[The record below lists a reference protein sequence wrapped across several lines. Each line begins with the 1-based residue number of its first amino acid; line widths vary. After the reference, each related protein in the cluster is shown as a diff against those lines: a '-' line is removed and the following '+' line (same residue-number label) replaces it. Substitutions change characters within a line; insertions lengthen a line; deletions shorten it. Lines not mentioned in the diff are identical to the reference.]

1 MRNPVKEITDA
12 LKIVLVSRQSRKHF
26 FVLTL
31 VAFVTF
37 ILIPIFTIPGNDLR
51 FYLTILRPIDYAI
64 YAMLSFVI
72 ASVIMLQVYLFKQS
86 RDNKR
91 RLASTVS
98 GGVGTYSAV
107 LGGLLAT
114 AACSS
119 CIAGLLGFLGAGS
132 VLFIAQNNLAVAG
145 VALLISMF
153 SLYLSSRKVNGDCQS
168 CASMSK

>member
-1 MRNPVKEITDA
+1 M
-12 LKIVLVSRQSRKHF
+12 LVSRKSRKHF

-31 VAFVTF
+31 AAFFTF
-37 ILIPIFTIPGNDLR
+37 IVIPVFTIPGNDLR

-64 YAMLSFVI
+64 YALLSLVI
-72 ASVIMLQVYLFKQS
+72 AAVIMMQVYLFKQF
-86 RDNKR
+86 RDYKK

-107 LGGLLAT
+107 IGGLLAT

-132 VLFIAQNNLAVAG
+132 VLFIAQNNVVVAV
-145 VALLISMF
+145 VALFISIF
-153 SLYLSSRKVNGDCQS
+153 SLYMSSRKVNGHCQS
-168 CASMSK
+168 CETVCK